1 MPHNYNVTLCE
12 RSPHCTLFL
21 SLDSKVFSMNRI
33 WNKLIETNELYGFES
48 NNDFIHVSTL
58 NIYKNLLKNL
68 NIK

>member
-1 MPHNYNVTLCE
+1 
-12 RSPHCTLFL
+12 
-21 SLDSKVFSMNRI
+21 MNKI

-48 NNDFIHVSTL
+48 NNDFIHVSSL